1 MNENLISENPG
12 SITPQMLFD
21 NLPDV
26 SSSFELKTTPV
37 TDWTAYT
44 QEVFDQQYEGDV
56 NPIRYGSYLIYQA
69 DKENHIYQFNTYVN
83 TTSPMVTAYYPQ
95 YMYQSILRTA
105 LDKPDFE
112 FNVNTQPFPV
122 FWVF

>member
-1 MNENLISENPG
+1 M
-12 SITPQMLFD
+12 
-21 NLPDV
+21 
-26 SSSFELKTTPV
+26 
-37 TDWTAYT
+37 
-44 QEVFDQQYEGDV
+44 